1 MFDFRVKFVIQPH
14 MEPDFFNE
22 AKLTVLNWHAVAHW
36 DETHKKV
43 IIGGKGHG
51 TKGARTQV
59 RYRRNCDVQPDPE
72 GDLRLRS
79 TQMKCK
85 YTAESRFGFD
95 CAIIMANGNEIGVI
109 CKPFD
114 YSGMQIVTIAD
125 YKQHQLD
132 EMERVKKLPSLSAP
146 WVVGKRRAHGLFMLD
161 SVAEIKGVG
170 PTAAKK
176 LIAAGIGTVAEL
188 VAKDP
193 TTHVDG
199 ISTTTLATFVARG
212 KTARQGGF
220 PKDMIINHKQA
231 ANPYKSLHGDQWQVV
246 IATTTAMQKYAC
258 ITELVEHM
266 VHASAAVF
274 KGTGH
279 EWTWMM
285 VHDALSLM
293 TSKECRAWM
302 GGMQLKGPTPAEDRT
317 FLDCW
322 VLPEQGLNAGTVYA
336 NRPPGNCSEL
346 MCWDASLN
354 NDVDDAVAR
363 HVAAT
368 SHLAVGHDL
377 RFSRATPV
385 LQTKAFLRVLVG
397 SPTSERIVQDVK
409 RVLPPLLTI
418 QLKRGRDSSC
428 CWPSCC

>member
-1 MFDFRVKFVIQPH
+1 
-14 MEPDFFNE
+14 
-22 AKLTVLNWHAVAHW
+22 
-36 DETHKKV
+36 
-43 IIGGKGHG
+43 
-51 TKGARTQV
+51 
-59 RYRRNCDVQPDPE
+59 
-72 GDLRLRS
+72 
-79 TQMKCK
+79 
-85 YTAESRFGFD
+85 
-95 CAIIMANGNEIGVI
+95 
-109 CKPFD
+109 
-114 YSGMQIVTIAD
+114 
-125 YKQHQLD
+125 
-132 EMERVKKLPSLSAP
+132 MERVKRLPSLSAP
-146 WVVGKRRAHGLFMLD
+146 WAVGKRQAHELFMFD

-170 PTAAKK
+170 PTATNK
-176 LIAAGIGTVAEL
+176 LVAAGINTVAEL

-199 ISTTTLATFVARG
+199 INTATLAKFVARG

-220 PKDMIINHKQA
+220 PEDRIINHKLM

-274 KGTGH
+274 KGTEH
-279 EWTWMM
+279 AFTWMM

-293 TSKECRAWM
+293 TSIECRAWM
-302 GGMQLKGPTPAEDRT
+302 GSMQLKGPTPAKDRT

-322 VLPEQGLNAGTVYA
+322 VLPKQGLNAGTVYA
-336 NRPPGNCSEL
+336 NRPPGNCPEL

-354 NDVDDAVAR
+354 KDVDDAVAR

-368 SHLAVGHDL
+368 SHLAVGDDL

-385 LQTKAFLRVLVG
+385 VQTKAFLRVLAG

-409 RVLPPLLTI
+409 RVLPSLLTI
-418 QLKRGRDSSC
+418 QLKRGSGVQGQLVVPAAQALAFEHLAALGDREFKKMFTRGFRVNRSMFKWLEEKITPYLNAIVIGPRAFSVQQRMVC
-428 CWPSCC
+428 TLRWLGGGA